1 MKKNTDTRQK
11 TGKHH
16 PILSFIVF
24 TILYFILTYASLF
37 VLTCLTDMSGN
48 KVFVFVCLASA
59 LYLILVA
66 VRIVRRKLARERM
79 ERRLS
84 NPERRAR
91 LREMRAERE
100 SAEPTTFRK
109 ADADHEIETDH
120 KLAEPT
126 TFHEVETGR
135 KLAEPITFQ
144 ETENM
149 IEQATFCKVNTDH
162 EITHAVPSVSAVKR
176 RNRKR
181 LLLPAICSLAIVCGL
196 ALYFN
201 WNSNRIPKDL
211 LELKAKYPETASFVD
226 NYPQNKNKKHSI
238 DLSGEVQPGSIP
250 LFLQWDERWGYETY
264 GSNFLALTGCGPTC
278 ISMIVCGLTGD
289 TSWNPYETA
298 KFSEQQGYYVPGEGT
313 SWNLMTEGAQ
323 MLGLNAAYGDVS
335 ADYIYSYLDS
345 IHPIIC
351 SMYPGDFT
359 TSGHFIVLTGID
371 SDGNLIVNDPNS
383 RIKSETRWQ
392 MDTVLPQIR
401 SLWSYSL

>member
-1 MKKNTDTRQK
+1 
-11 TGKHH
+11 
-16 PILSFIVF
+16 
-24 TILYFILTYASLF
+24 
-37 VLTCLTDMSGN
+37 MSGN

-91 LREMRAERE
+91 LREMRADHEVNVGRE
-100 SAEPTTFRK
+100 MTDPVSFHEADTDRELTEPVFFRE
-109 ADADHEIETDH
+109 ADADRE
-120 KLAEPT
+120 LAEPVS
-126 TFHEVETGR
+126 FRETDADR
-135 KLAEPITFQ
+135 KLAEPVSFR
-144 ETENM
+144 ETDADRGLAEPV
-149 IEQATFCKVNTDH
+149 TLPHPTPSSPVNK
-162 EITHAVPSVSAVKR
+162 P

-181 LLLPAICSLAIVCGL
+181 FLLPAICSLAIVGGL

-201 WNSNRIPKDL
+201 WSSNRIPKDL

-278 ISMIVCGLTGD
+278 ISMVVCGLTGD

-345 IHPIIC
+345 SHPMIC